1 MRFAAATLLMAA
13 MPLMAAEP
21 IALHC
26 GRGPGDYPDAAMQL
40 NERGAH
46 VVHVTFVGYRPS
58 RSRAHW
64 SLRDCL
70 STATK
75 LDSSRNIEARLW
87 YRERGAD
94 AAVEPLEPA
103 ALTYKPSRG
112 LSASGLSASG
122 FSASSGGLSSA
133 ATR

>member
-1 MRFAAATLLMAA
+1 
-13 MPLMAAEP
+13 MPVMAAEP
-21 IALHC
+21 VALHC
-26 GRGPGDYPDAAMQL
+26 ARGPGEYPDAAMTL

-46 VVHVTFVGYRPS
+46 VVHVTFVGYRPT
-58 RSRAHW
+58 RSRADW

-70 STATK
+70 NTAAK
-75 LDSSRNIEARLW
+75 LDATRNIDARLW

-94 AAVEPLEPA
+94 APPEPLEPA

-112 LSASGLSASG
+112 LSASGLSAS
-122 FSASSGGLSSA
+122 SSGSTSSA

>member
-1 MRFAAATLLMAA
+1 MRLAVLTLLMAA

-21 IALHC
+21 VALHC
-26 GRGPGDYPDAAMQL
+26 ARGPGDYPDVAMRM
-40 NERGAH
+40 NERGAY

-58 RSRAHW
+58 RSRADW

-94 AAVEPLEPA
+94 APVEPLEPA

-112 LSASGLSASG
+112 LSASGLSAS
-122 FSASSGGLSSA
+122 SSGLSSA